1 MPRSHLA
8 GAWSCL
14 ALVPALFALACG
26 SGEDDSG
33 SSDASGGTGS
43 GKGGSAGSNGGTG
56 GTGGKGGTASG
67 TGGTAGSGAAGAA
80 GASGAS
86 SGGSGT
92 GGSSGGGA
100 GGSGGTP
107 TECNGNCHYVRA
119 DASGANDGSSWD
131 DAYTELPE
139 ELVRGH
145 VYFVAAGD
153 YPAYTFDDA
162 DAGTI
167 PIRVVRATAGD
178 HGDGAG
184 WQEAYAEGE
193 AVFGELVFETGAYEF
208 EGRSALRAVGSFEG
222 TVVRIEGDFIDF
234 RGVDVD
240 GAFAV
245 DGDDLHSAGACTGMV
260 VEGDN
265 VTVAGSRIH
274 DIADDGVVVGGSTN
288 LSFEGNEIDSL
299 MGCGTDGGCGMCD
312 NGHSDGIEI
321 YAVTNSRFIGNYAH
335 DIASTATFFFGNWA
349 DTLGAGPDDYCENIL
364 IANNVLYNPET
375 GFVIYLEDVRG
386 VELYHNTIWGQ
397 HQGAFGGLAV
407 GVDVTGLRMVNNA
420 ILSVN
425 YSHLMSTFDAAEHQ
439 GDFNLFGK
447 SNGQWEEADND
458 IVANDPGFVGIGD
471 GDADDVPGAVA
482 TDFAPEPMSPLKGAG
497 TNDTAYPLPT
507 TDFSGAMRGSPPS
520 IGAFE

>member
-1 MPRSHLA
+1 MPLRSSGVRAIYVACLGSLLA
-8 GAWSCL
+8 
-14 ALVPALFALACG
+14 ACG
-26 SGEDDSG
+26 GTDETKP
-33 SSDASGGTGS
+33 TGS
-43 GKGGSAGSNGGTG
+43 GGGSSGAGAGGVSQGGSAGANGGSI
-56 GTGGKGGTASG
+56 GKGGTAG
-67 TGGTAGSGAAGAA
+67 AG
-80 GASGAS
+80 GASGTSGAP
-86 SGGSGT
+86 SGGGGT

-131 DAYTELPE
+131 DAYSELPE

-153 YPAYTFDDA
+153 YPGYTFDDA

-167 PIRVVRATAGD
+167 PISVVRATTLD

-184 WQEAYAEGE
+184 WQDAYAEGE
-193 AVFGELVFETGAYEF
+193 AVFGELVFETGAYDF
-208 EGRSALRAVGSFEG
+208 DGRSALRAVGSFEG
-222 TVVRIEGDFIDF
+222 TVVRIEGNFVVF

-240 GAFAV
+240 GAFAMA
-245 DGDDLHSAGACTGMV
+245 GDLHSAGACTGMV
-260 VEGDN
+260 IEGND
-265 VTVAGSRIH
+265 VTVAQSRIH
-274 DIADDGVVVGGSTN
+274 DIADDGVVVGGSSN
-288 LSFEGNEIDSL
+288 LAFEGNEIDSL

-349 DTLGAGPDDYCENIL
+349 DTLGDGPNDYCENIL

-397 HQGAFGGLAV
+397 HQGAYGGLAV

-425 YSHLMSTFDAAEHQ
+425 YEHLMSAYDAAEHQ

-447 SNGQWEEADND
+447 SNGQWDEAAND

-482 TDFAPEPMSPLKGAG
+482 TDFAPEPTSPLKGAG
-497 TNDTAYPLPT
+497 TSDTAYSLPT